1 MPSDSQWRRDR
12 QHFIQNYAANNGLDE
27 KEALRSQSEN
37 HRSKLVNFVDQMCK
51 HGGSVAGADR
61 MSVRA
66 VIGFAEAEWTFTDG
80 LLPTDY
86 NTFQEY
92 LPDDFEA
99 LGTEGVHEEVVA
111 SILNNLMRFRGYSS
125 ADVAIDRFHQE
136 KISLMK
142 CVEQIGWDSVTGE
155 LEGVLRSLRK
165 KSSIRS
171 ISRSRIAE
179 IACRALP
186 KLFATPCYARFK
198 VTVLHFSR
206 RQGVLLRP
214 SGANGEQSPGHRE
227 RVSEATRFQVYEKRT
242 ACWPRWAFGLR
253 YMGRPH

>member
-1 MPSDSQWRRDR
+1 
-12 QHFIQNYAANNGLDE
+12 
-27 KEALRSQSEN
+27 
-37 HRSKLVNFVDQMCK
+37 
-51 HGGSVAGADR
+51 

-165 KSSIRS
+165 EIKHPLH
-171 ISRSRIAE
+171 ISFKNRGDCVPRLAEAVRHAMLRAVQGDGPPLQPTPRRIT
-179 IACRALP
+179 
-186 KLFATPCYARFK
+186 K
-198 VTVLHFSR
+198 
-206 RQGVLLRP
+206 P